1 MTEEEV
7 KQLKQY
13 LTSEMVSR
21 ITLAE
26 AINIMHKLAV
36 EEVNNN
42 VDNLMSEEEKTT
54 ALDELKSKFKAS
66 EQKKTEGQAVE

>member
-1 MTEEEV
+1 MTEEEE

-26 AINIMHKLAV
+26 AINIMHKLAI

-42 VDNLMSEEEKTT
+42 VDSVMSEEEKVT
-54 ALDELKSKFKAS
+54 ALDELKSKLKAS
-66 EQKKTEGQAVE
+66 EDRNTEEQSVE

>member
-1 MTEEEV
+1 MTEEEQ

-26 AINIMHKLAV
+26 AINIMHKLAI

-42 VDNLMSEEEKTT
+42 VDSVMSEEEKVT
-54 ALDELKSKFKAS
+54 ALDELKSKLKAS
-66 EQKKTEGQAVE
+66 EDRNTEEQLVE

>member
-1 MTEEEV
+1 MTEEEE

-26 AINIMHKLAV
+26 AINIMHKLAI

-42 VDNLMSEEEKTT
+42 VDSVMSEEEKVT
-54 ALDELKSKFKAS
+54 ALDELKSKLKAS
-66 EQKKTEGQAVE
+66 EDRNTEEQLVE